1 MPCQELAK
9 KLISEKCFWC
19 ALVGVISAIPAI
31 MPGIGT
37 VVAVLFG
44 MILDITLFTYLLVN
58 LIVEIA
64 AVYGRDLTGE
74 NYYREVFWA
83 FLLATGT
90 GGLGKSLS
98 RTVVTRMSKDAFISL
113 TEKVFITFGIRTTF
127 RSTLTR
133 IIPFLGL
140 FLAGGLNYRV
150 AKMLGYR
157 AIEYYEKI

>member
-1 MPCQELAK
+1 M
-9 KLISEKCFWC
+9 
-19 ALVGVISAIPAI
+19 V
-31 MPGIGT
+31 
-37 VVAVLFG
+37 
-44 MILDITLFTYLLVN
+44 LDITLFNYLLVN

-74 NYYREVFWA
+74 NYYREVFWT

-90 GGLGKSLS
+90 GSLGKSLS
-98 RTVVTRMSKDAFISL
+98 RTVVTQMSKDAFISL
-113 TEKVFITFGIRTTF
+113 ARKILFSFGIRTAT
-127 RSTLTR
+127 RSTLIR

-157 AIEYYEKI
+157 AIEYYENI